1 MLLNKKDI
9 ESDVRDAEAASE
21 EVSGDNAEPGAECMP
36 PVMYAMDLISVNELV
51 DAEIKNLYN
60 SLITAIEEDERQK
73 LFKKLEDYK
82 SLRDTIDEIITKL
95 MSQTDEL
102 KLKKIVT
109 RSLGRV
115 NTEMMTKLK
124 ECQAQCEGG
133 CESCAADVLYDAIA
147 KMKDYI
153 TFFNNTDDEE
163 AKKEFVRSDMIKYIN
178 DNNNEARDI
187 LIIKATEGS
196 VDDCQQEKFD
206 IYKITKYEEKLVDSI
221 RTNSILISGPQCGCL
236 SIQPSSLVLMSWK

>member
-1 MLLNKKDI
+1 
-9 ESDVRDAEAASE
+9 
-21 EVSGDNAEPGAECMP
+21 
-36 PVMYAMDLISVNELV
+36 
-51 DAEIKNLYN
+51 
-60 SLITAIEEDERQK
+60 
-73 LFKKLEDYK
+73 
-82 SLRDTIDEIITKL
+82 
-95 MSQTDEL
+95 MSQIGEQ

-115 NTEMMTKLK
+115 HSEMMTKLK

-147 KMKDYI
+147 KMNDYI

-206 IYKITKYEEKLVDSI
+206 IYKITK
-221 RTNSILISGPQCGCL
+221 
-236 SIQPSSLVLMSWK
+236 

>member
-1 MLLNKKDI
+1 
-9 ESDVRDAEAASE
+9 
-21 EVSGDNAEPGAECMP
+21 
-36 PVMYAMDLISVNELV
+36 
-51 DAEIKNLYN
+51 
-60 SLITAIEEDERQK
+60 
-73 LFKKLEDYK
+73 
-82 SLRDTIDEIITKL
+82 
-95 MSQTDEL
+95 
-102 KLKKIVT
+102 
-109 RSLGRV
+109 
-115 NTEMMTKLK
+115 MTKLK

-178 DNNNEARDI
+178 DNNKEARDI

-196 VDDCQQEKFD
+196 VDDCQQEKLD
-206 IYKITKYEEKLVDSI
+206 IYKITKYEEKWVGNI